1 MGTTILLRVFLM
13 PFHSEKQEPLSEQPL
28 IFKVYCEEHP
38 LYTQVRKANRERAQ
52 LTRSQRKEIGLATML
67 MVVVFVFFVCNG
79 LALVVNV
86 LEKFGFE
93 IIALNR
99 LSNALVTLNF
109 SVNFII
115 YCIFGEK
122 FKRIFYQVIFAQ
134 IFWH

>member
-1 MGTTILLRVFLM
+1 
-13 PFHSEKQEPLSEQPL
+13 
-28 IFKVYCEEHP
+28 
-38 LYTQVRKANRERAQ
+38 
-52 LTRSQRKEIGLATML
+52 ML

-99 LSNALVTLNF
+99 LSNALVTLNS